1 MTALARIAE
10 WVTAD
15 HVFTERQ
22 RALAIDAIIDTIACM
37 AAGRDDSSTK
47 SVAAVCGD
55 TDVDRGARAIDGR
68 IRSAAAT
75 AFLNGTAA
83 HALDF
88 DDNFV
93 VAATHA
99 SAVLVPALAAVGQMR
114 ATTGA
119 ELVDAYLIGLQA
131 QALIG
136 EPIAIEHYTAGWHA
150 TSTIGT
156 IGTAAATAALLGLD
170 ASGVVN
176 AMSIA
181 TSSAAG
187 LKVQFGTSMKPVHA
201 GLAAR
206 NAVEAAQLAAA
217 GLSGRTDVLEADR
230 GFRDLYGASS
240 TAGWP
245 TDLMPEKSDHAIEV
259 PGLLPKIHPCCG
271 STHQAIDAVIE
282 LQRANGFDAAEVEG
296 VVVKVLRANAGN
308 LPYAVPRNEMEARF
322 SMQYC
327 IDVALDRGGLTLSDF
342 TQTAVDERA
351 SDPRLGRTTLTTW
364 SSEEERAFLAQ
375 RRMPHEVVVTLR
387 DGRRLRSRR
396 ETARG
401 SIAEPFTVQERRTK
415 FTDCLGGAGDVHDD
429 LLLLDKAGDLDAVD
443 RALLFAAGGDV
454 R

>member
-1 MTALARIAE
+1 MTALARIAQ
-10 WVTAD
+10 WVTAE
-15 HVFTERQ
+15 HEFTERQ
-22 RALAIDAIIDTIACM
+22 RALAVDALIDTIACM
-37 AAGRDDSSTK
+37 AAGRQDPSTE
-47 SVAAVCGD
+47 SVAAVCGE

-99 SAVLVPALAAVGQMR
+99 SAVLVPALTAVGQMR

-119 ELVDAYLIGLQA
+119 QLVDAYLIGLQA

-156 IGTAAATAALLGLD
+156 IGAAAATAALLGLD

-181 TSSAAG
+181 TSTAAG
-187 LKVQFGTSMKPVHA
+187 LKVQFGTSMKPIHA

-217 GLSGRTDVLEADR
+217 GVSGRPDVLEAER
-230 GFRDLYGASS
+230 GFKALYAASA
-240 TAGWP
+240 TAAWP
-245 TDLMPEKSDHAIEV
+245 TDLLSAEVDHAIEV

-271 STHQAIDAVIE
+271 STHQAIDAVVE
-282 LQRANGFDAAEVEG
+282 LQRANGFDTAEVEG

-308 LPYAVPRNEMEARF
+308 LPYEVPRNEMEARF

-364 SSEEERAFLAQ
+364 TPDEERAFLAQ

-387 DGRRLRSRR
+387 NGRRFRSQR

-415 FTDCLGGAGDVHDD
+415 FTDCLGGADDIYDD
-429 LLLLDKAGDLDAVD
+429 LLLLDKASDLDAVD
-443 RALLFAAGGDV
+443 RAFLFAAGGDV